1 MSIME
6 KNIYLIDS
14 RSSKQQAVI
23 GNFVKTSILNDIVK
37 KTYNLWNNLKTVCLN
52 SYAKKVSLNSGMK
65 KICLN
70 SEKEVSLN
78 SEKEVCLDS
87 EKEVS
92 LDSEKEVSLDR
103 MKEVCLNSGKEISLD
118 RMKEVCL
125 NSGKEISLDS
135 CMKEVCRPIEWLCS
149 YYSDVLDRKLTMRQT
164 WLLINAQLAFGA
176 AFFPVEAPWVVRIGC
191 LVWVV
196 SALLKCKREIK

>member
-1 MSIME
+1 ME

-14 RSSKQQAVI
+14 RSTKQQAVI

-52 SYAKKVSLNSGMK
+52 SYAKKISLNSGMK
-65 KICLN
+65 KNCLN

-78 SEKEVCLDS
+78 SC
-87 EKEVS
+87 
-92 LDSEKEVSLDR
+92 
-103 MKEVCLNSGKEISLD
+103 MKEVCLNSKKEVYLNSKKEVYLNSEKEISL
-118 RMKEVCL
+118 
-125 NSGKEISLDS
+125 NS
-135 CMKEVCRPIEWLCS
+135 CMKKVCRPIEWLCS

>member
-1 MSIME
+1 ME

-14 RSSKQQAVI
+14 RSTKQQAVI

-52 SYAKKVSLNSGMK
+52 SYAKKVSLNSGIKKICLNSGMK

-78 SEKEVCLDS
+78 
-87 EKEVS
+87 
-92 LDSEKEVSLDR
+92 
-103 MKEVCLNSGKEISLD
+103 
-118 RMKEVCL
+118 
-125 NSGKEISLDS
+125 S

>member
-37 KTYNLWNNLKTVCLN
+37 KTYSLWNNLKTVCLN
-52 SYAKKVSLNSGMK
+52 SYANKVRLNSGMK
-65 KICLN
+65 EICLN
-70 SEKEVSLN
+70 SEKEIS
-78 SEKEVCLDS
+78 LDS

-92 LDSEKEVSLDR
+92 LDSMKEISLNSMKEISLNSMKEISLNSMKEISLNS
-103 MKEVCLNSGKEISLD
+103 MKEVCLNSG
-118 RMKEVCL
+118 MK
-125 NSGKEISLDS
+125 K
-135 CMKEVCRPIEWLCS
+135 VCRPIEWLCS
-149 YYSDVLDRKLTMRQT
+149 YYSDVLERKLTMRQT

-196 SALLKCKREIK
+196 SALLKCKRGLK

>member
-1 MSIME
+1 ME

-23 GNFVKTSILNDIVK
+23 DNFVKTSILNDIVK

-52 SYAKKVSLNSGMK
+52 SYAKKVRLNSGMK

-70 SEKEVSLN
+70 SEQ
-78 SEKEVCLDS
+78 
-87 EKEVS
+87 
-92 LDSEKEVSLDR
+92 
-103 MKEVCLNSGKEISLD
+103 EVCLNNEKEISL
-118 RMKEVCL
+118 
-125 NSGKEISLDS
+125 NSG
-135 CMKEVCRPIEWLCS
+135 MKKVCRPIEWLCY
-149 YYSDVLDRKLTMRQT
+149 YYSDVLERKLTMRQT

>member
-1 MSIME
+1 ME

-14 RSSKQQAVI
+14 RSTKQQAVI
-23 GNFVKTSILNDIVK
+23 DNFVKTSILNDIVK

-52 SYAKKVSLNSGMK
+52 SYAKKVSINSDRKEVSLNSGMK

-78 SEKEVCLDS
+78 SC
-87 EKEVS
+87 
-92 LDSEKEVSLDR
+92 
-103 MKEVCLNSGKEISLD
+103 MKEVCLNSKKEVYLNSEKEISL
-118 RMKEVCL
+118 
-125 NSGKEISLDS
+125 NN
-135 CMKEVCRPIEWLCS
+135 CMKKVCRPIEWLCS

-176 AFFPVEAPWVVRIGC
+176 AFFPVEAPWVVHIGC

>member
-14 RSSKQQAVI
+14 RSTKQQAVI
-23 GNFVKTSILNDIVK
+23 GNFVKASILNDIVK
-37 KTYNLWNNLKTVCLN
+37 KTYSLWNNLKTVCLN
-52 SYAKKVSLNSGMK
+52 SYAKKVSLNSCMK

-70 SEKEVSLN
+70 SEKEVCLN
-78 SEKEVCLDS
+78 SEKEI
-87 EKEVS
+87 
-92 LDSEKEVSLDR
+92 
-103 MKEVCLNSGKEISLD
+103 CLNSEKEISL
-118 RMKEVCL
+118 
-125 NSGKEISLDS
+125 NS
-135 CMKEVCRPIEWLCS
+135 CMKKVCRPIEWLCS
-149 YYSDVLDRKLTMRQT
+149 YYSNVLERKLTMRQT

>member
-14 RSSKQQAVI
+14 RSTEQQAVI
-23 GNFVKTSILNDIVK
+23 GNFVKTTILNDIVK

-52 SYAKKVSLNSGMK
+52 SYAKKVRLNSSMK
-65 KICLN
+65 KVCLN
-70 SEKEVSLN
+70 SEKEVYLN
-78 SEKEVCLDS
+78 SEKEISLNS
-87 EKEVS
+87 MKEVS
-92 LDSEKEVSLDR
+92 L
-103 MKEVCLNSGKEISLD
+103 N
-118 RMKEVCL
+118 
-125 NSGKEISLDS
+125 S

-149 YYSDVLDRKLTMRQT
+149 YYSDVLERKLTMRQT

-191 LVWVV
+191 LAWVV
-196 SALLKCKREIK
+196 SALLKCKRVFK

>member
-52 SYAKKVSLNSGMK
+52 SGMKEESLNSEMKEVSLNSEM
-65 KICLN
+65 
-70 SEKEVSLN
+70 KEVSLN
-78 SEKEVCLDS
+78 SEKEIS
-87 EKEVS
+87 
-92 LDSEKEVSLDR
+92 
-103 MKEVCLNSGKEISLD
+103 LNSG
-118 RMKEVCL
+118 MK
-125 NSGKEISLDS
+125 K
-135 CMKEVCRPIEWLCS
+135 VCRPIEWLCS
-149 YYSDVLDRKLTMRQT
+149 YYSDVLDRKLTMHQT

-196 SALLKCKREIK
+196 SALQKCKRGLK

>member
-14 RSSKQQAVI
+14 RSTKQQAVI

-37 KTYNLWNNLKTVCLN
+37 KTYSLWNNLKTVCLN
-52 SYAKKVSLNSGMK
+52 SYAKKVSLNSCMK
-65 KICLN
+65 KVCLNSEKEVCLN

-78 SEKEVCLDS
+78 S
-87 EKEVS
+87 
-92 LDSEKEVSLDR
+92 
-103 MKEVCLNSGKEISLD
+103 GA
-118 RMKEVCL
+118 
-125 NSGKEISLDS
+125 
-135 CMKEVCRPIEWLCS
+135 KEVCRPIEWLCS
-149 YYSDVLDRKLTMRQT
+149 YYSNVLERKLTMRQT

-191 LVWVV
+191 LAWVV

>member
-14 RSSKQQAVI
+14 RSTKQQAVI
-23 GNFVKTSILNDIVK
+23 DNFVKTSILNDIVK

-52 SYAKKVSLNSGMK
+52 SYAKKVRLNSGMK
-65 KICLN
+65 KI
-70 SEKEVSLN
+70 
-78 SEKEVCLDS
+78 
-87 EKEVS
+87 
-92 LDSEKEVSLDR
+92 
-103 MKEVCLNSGKEISLD
+103 
-118 RMKEVCL
+118 
-125 NSGKEISLDS
+125 
-135 CMKEVCRPIEWLCS
+135 CRPIEWLCS
-149 YYSDVLDRKLTMRQT
+149 YYSDVLERKLTMRQT

-196 SALLKCKREIK
+196 SALLKCKREIKEIK

>member
-1 MSIME
+1 ME

-14 RSSKQQAVI
+14 RSTKQQAVI

-52 SYAKKVSLNSGMK
+52 SYAKKVSLNSGIKKICLNSGMK

-70 SEKEVSLN
+70 SEKEVCLN
-78 SEKEVCLDS
+78 SC
-87 EKEVS
+87 
-92 LDSEKEVSLDR
+92 
-103 MKEVCLNSGKEISLD
+103 MKEVCLNSK
-118 RMKEVCL
+118 KEVCL
-125 NSGKEISLDS
+125 NNEKEISLNS
-135 CMKEVCRPIEWLCS
+135 CMKKVCRPIEWLCS

>member
-52 SYAKKVSLNSGMK
+52 SYAKKVRLNSYMK
-65 KICLN
+65 KVCLN
-70 SEKEVSLN
+70 SEKEI
-78 SEKEVCLDS
+78 
-87 EKEVS
+87 S
-92 LDSEKEVSLDR
+92 LDSEKEVSLNSC
-103 MKEVCLNSGKEISLD
+103 MKEVCLNSKKEICLD
-118 RMKEVCL
+118 SEKEICLNSMKEVYL
-125 NSGKEISLDS
+125 NS

-149 YYSDVLDRKLTMRQT
+149 YYSDVLERKLTMRQT
-164 WLLINAQLAFGA
+164 WLLINTQLAFGA

-191 LVWVV
+191 LAWVV
-196 SALLKCKREIK
+196 SALLKCKRGLK

>member
-1 MSIME
+1 ME

-14 RSSKQQAVI
+14 RSTKQQAVI
-23 GNFVKTSILNDIVK
+23 DNFVKTSILNDIVK
-37 KTYNLWNNLKTVCLN
+37 KTYSLWNNLKTVCLN
-52 SYAKKVSLNSGMK
+52 SYAKEVRLNSGMK

-78 SEKEVCLDS
+78 SC
-87 EKEVS
+87 
-92 LDSEKEVSLDR
+92 
-103 MKEVCLNSGKEISLD
+103 MKEVCLNSKKEVYLNSK
-118 RMKEVCL
+118 KEVCL
-125 NSGKEISLDS
+125 NSEKEISLNS
-135 CMKEVCRPIEWLCS
+135 GMKKVCRPIEWLCS
-149 YYSDVLDRKLTMRQT
+149 YYSDVLERKLTMRQT

>member
-37 KTYNLWNNLKTVCLN
+37 KTYNLWNNLKTACLN
-52 SYAKKVSLNSGMK
+52 SYAKKVRLNSGMK
-65 KICLN
+65 K
-70 SEKEVSLN
+70 
-78 SEKEVCLDS
+78 
-87 EKEVS
+87 
-92 LDSEKEVSLDR
+92 
-103 MKEVCLNSGKEISLD
+103 
-118 RMKEVCL
+118 
-125 NSGKEISLDS
+125 
-135 CMKEVCRPIEWLCS
+135 VCRPIEWLCS

-164 WLLINAQLAFGA
+164 WLLVNAQLAFGA
-176 AFFPVEAPWVVRIGC
+176 AFFPVEAPGVVRIGC

>member
-23 GNFVKTSILNDIVK
+23 GNFVKASILNDIVK
-37 KTYNLWNNLKTVCLN
+37 KTYSLWNNLKTVCFN
-52 SYAKKVSLNSGMK
+52 SYAKKVSINSDMKEISLNSEK
-65 KICLN
+65 EVCLN

-78 SEKEVCLDS
+78 SMKEISLNS
-87 EKEVS
+87 MKEIS
-92 LDSEKEVSLDR
+92 LNS
-103 MKEVCLNSGKEISLD
+103 MKEVCLNSG
-118 RMKEVCL
+118 MK
-125 NSGKEISLDS
+125 K
-135 CMKEVCRPIEWLCS
+135 VCRPIEWLCS

-196 SALLKCKREIK
+196 SALLKCKRGLK

>member
-14 RSSKQQAVI
+14 RSTKQQAVI

-37 KTYNLWNNLKTVCLN
+37 KTYSLWNNLKTVCLN
-52 SYAKKVSLNSGMK
+52 NYAKKVSLNSGMK

-78 SEKEVCLDS
+78 SC
-87 EKEVS
+87 
-92 LDSEKEVSLDR
+92 
-103 MKEVCLNSGKEISLD
+103 MKEVCLNSKKEVYLNSEKEISL
-118 RMKEVCL
+118 
-125 NSGKEISLDS
+125 NS
-135 CMKEVCRPIEWLCS
+135 CMKKVCRPIEWLCS
-149 YYSDVLDRKLTMRQT
+149 YYSNVLDRKLTMRQT

>member
-37 KTYNLWNNLKTVCLN
+37 KTYSLWNNLKTACFN
-52 SYAKKVSLNSGMK
+52 SYAKDLRLNSGMK
-65 KICLN
+65 EISLN
-70 SEKEVSLN
+70 SEMKEASLN
-78 SEKEVCLDS
+78 SEKEICLDSEKKICLDSEKKICLDS
-87 EKEVS
+87 EKEI
-92 LDSEKEVSLDR
+92 
-103 MKEVCLNSGKEISLD
+103 CLNS
-118 RMKEVCL
+118 MKKVY
-125 NSGKEISLDS
+125 
-135 CMKEVCRPIEWLCS
+135 RPIEWLCS

-164 WLLINAQLAFGA
+164 WLLVNAQLAFGA

-196 SALLKCKREIK
+196 SALLKCKRGLK

>member
-14 RSSKQQAVI
+14 RSTKQQAVI
-23 GNFVKTSILNDIVK
+23 GNFVKTTILNDIVK

-52 SYAKKVSLNSGMK
+52 SYAKKVRLNSSMK
-65 KICLN
+65 KVSINSEKEVCLNSEKEICLNSMKEISLN

-78 SEKEVCLDS
+78 SY
-87 EKEVS
+87 
-92 LDSEKEVSLDR
+92 
-103 MKEVCLNSGKEISLD
+103 
-118 RMKEVCL
+118 
-125 NSGKEISLDS
+125 
-135 CMKEVCRPIEWLCS
+135 MKEVCRPIEWLCS
-149 YYSDVLDRKLTMRQT
+149 YYSDVLERKLTMRQT

-191 LVWVV
+191 LAWVV
-196 SALLKCKREIK
+196 SALLKCKRVFK

>member
-6 KNIYLIDS
+6 KNIYLINS
-14 RSSKQQAVI
+14 RSTKQQAVI
-23 GNFVKTSILNDIVK
+23 DNFVKTSILNDIVK
-37 KTYNLWNNLKTVCLN
+37 KTYNLWNNLKTVCVN

-70 SEKEVSLN
+70 SEKEVCLNSCMKEVCLN
-78 SEKEVCLDS
+78 SEKEVCL
-87 EKEVS
+87 
-92 LDSEKEVSLDR
+92 
-103 MKEVCLNSGKEISLD
+103 N
-118 RMKEVCL
+118 
-125 NSGKEISLDS
+125 S

>member
-1 MSIME
+1 ME

-14 RSSKQQAVI
+14 RSTKQQAVI

-37 KTYNLWNNLKTVCLN
+37 KTYSLWNNLKTVCLN
-52 SYAKKVSLNSGMK
+52 SYTKKVRLNSGLK
-65 KICLN
+65 KVC
-70 SEKEVSLN
+70 LN

-87 EKEVS
+87 C
-92 LDSEKEVSLDR
+92 
-103 MKEVCLNSGKEISLD
+103 MKEVCLNSEKEISL
-118 RMKEVCL
+118 
-125 NSGKEISLDS
+125 NS

-149 YYSDVLDRKLTMRQT
+149 YYSDVLERKLTMRQT

>member
-14 RSSKQQAVI
+14 RSTKQQAVI

-52 SYAKKVSLNSGMK
+52 SYAKKVRLNSGMK

-70 SEKEVSLN
+70 SKKEVYLN
-78 SEKEVCLDS
+78 SEKEVCLNSKKEVYLNS

-92 LDSEKEVSLDR
+92 L
-103 MKEVCLNSGKEISLD
+103 NSG
-118 RMKEVCL
+118 MK
-125 NSGKEISLDS
+125 K
-135 CMKEVCRPIEWLCS
+135 VCRPIEWLCS

-176 AFFPVEAPWVVRIGC
+176 AFFPMEAPWVVRIGC

>member
-1 MSIME
+1 ME

-14 RSSKQQAVI
+14 RSTKQQAVI
-23 GNFVKTSILNDIVK
+23 GNFVKTSILNDIMK

-52 SYAKKVSLNSGMK
+52 SYAKKVSLNSGIK

-78 SEKEVCLDS
+78 SC
-87 EKEVS
+87 
-92 LDSEKEVSLDR
+92 
-103 MKEVCLNSGKEISLD
+103 MKEVCLNSE
-118 RMKEVCL
+118 KEVCL
-125 NSGKEISLDS
+125 NS

-149 YYSDVLDRKLTMRQT
+149 YYSDVLERKLTMRQT

-196 SALLKCKREIK
+196 SALQKCKREIK

>member
-1 MSIME
+1 ME

-14 RSSKQQAVI
+14 RSTKQQAVI

-37 KTYNLWNNLKTVCLN
+37 KTYNLWNNLKTVCVN

-70 SEKEVSLN
+70 SEKEVCLN
-78 SEKEVCLDS
+78 SC
-87 EKEVS
+87 
-92 LDSEKEVSLDR
+92 
-103 MKEVCLNSGKEISLD
+103 MKEVCLNSK
-118 RMKEVCL
+118 KEVCL
-125 NSGKEISLDS
+125 NSKKEVYLNNEKEISLDS
-135 CMKEVCRPIEWLCS
+135 CMKKICRPIEWLCC

-191 LVWVV
+191 LAWVI

>member
-14 RSSKQQAVI
+14 RSTKQQAVI

-37 KTYNLWNNLKTVCLN
+37 KTYSLWNNLKTACFN
-52 SYAKKVSLNSGMK
+52 SYAKDLRLNSGMK
-65 KICLN
+65 EICLN
-70 SEKEVSLN
+70 SEMKEASLN
-78 SEKEVCLDS
+78 SEKEICLDSEKKICLDSEKKICLDS
-87 EKEVS
+87 EKEICLNS
-92 LDSEKEVSLDR
+92 
-103 MKEVCLNSGKEISLD
+103 MKEVCLN
-118 RMKEVCL
+118 
-125 NSGKEISLDS
+125 S

-149 YYSDVLDRKLTMRQT
+149 YYSDVLERKLTMRQT

-196 SALLKCKREIK
+196 SALLKCKRGLK

>member
-1 MSIME
+1 ME

-37 KTYNLWNNLKTVCLN
+37 KTYSLWNNLKTACFN
-52 SYAKKVSLNSGMK
+52 SDAKKVR
-65 KICLN
+65 
-70 SEKEVSLN
+70 LN

-87 EKEVS
+87 EKEVC
-92 LDSEKEVSLDR
+92 LDSMKEVCLDSIKEISLNSMKEISLNSMKEICLNS
-103 MKEVCLNSGKEISLD
+103 MKEVCLNSG
-118 RMKEVCL
+118 MK
-125 NSGKEISLDS
+125 K
-135 CMKEVCRPIEWLCS
+135 VCRPIEWLCS

-164 WLLINAQLAFGA
+164 WLLVNAQLAFGA

-196 SALLKCKREIK
+196 SALLKCKRGLK

>member
-1 MSIME
+1 ME

-14 RSSKQQAVI
+14 RSTKQQAVI

-52 SYAKKVSLNSGMK
+52 SYAKKVR
-65 KICLN
+65 LN

-78 SEKEVCLDS
+78 SC
-87 EKEVS
+87 
-92 LDSEKEVSLDR
+92 
-103 MKEVCLNSGKEISLD
+103 MKEVCLNSE
-118 RMKEVCL
+118 KEVCL
-125 NSGKEISLDS
+125 NNEKEISLNS
-135 CMKEVCRPIEWLCS
+135 GMKKICRPIEWLCS
-149 YYSDVLDRKLTMRQT
+149 YYSDVLERKLTMHQT

-176 AFFPVEAPWVVRIGC
+176 AFFPVDAPWVVRIGC

>member
-14 RSSKQQAVI
+14 RSTKQQAVI
-23 GNFVKTSILNDIVK
+23 GNFVKASILNDIVK
-37 KTYNLWNNLKTVCLN
+37 KTYSLWNNLKTVCFN
-52 SYAKKVSLNSGMK
+52 SYAKKVSINSGMK
-65 KICLN
+65 EISLNSEKEICLN
-70 SEKEVSLN
+70 SEKEVSLDSMKEISLN
-78 SEKEVCLDS
+78 SMKEISLYS
-87 EKEVS
+87 MKEIS
-92 LDSEKEVSLDR
+92 LNS
-103 MKEVCLNSGKEISLD
+103 MKEVCLNSG
-118 RMKEVCL
+118 MK
-125 NSGKEISLDS
+125 K
-135 CMKEVCRPIEWLCS
+135 VCRPIEWLCS

-196 SALLKCKREIK
+196 SALLKCKRGLSEK

>member
-14 RSSKQQAVI
+14 RSTKQQAVI

-37 KTYNLWNNLKTVCLN
+37 KTYNLWNNLKTVCFN
-52 SYAKKVSLNSGMK
+52 SYAKKVSINSDRKEISLNSKMK
-65 KICLN
+65 
-70 SEKEVSLN
+70 EGSLN
-78 SEKEVCLDS
+78 SEKE
-87 EKEVS
+87 
-92 LDSEKEVSLDR
+92 
-103 MKEVCLNSGKEISLD
+103 ISL
-118 RMKEVCL
+118 
-125 NSGKEISLDS
+125 NS

-164 WLLINAQLAFGA
+164 WLLVNAQLAFGA
-176 AFFPVEAPWVVRIGC
+176 AFFPVEAPWGVRIGC
-191 LVWVV
+191 LAWVV

>member
-14 RSSKQQAVI
+14 RSTEQQAVI
-23 GNFVKTSILNDIVK
+23 GNFVKTTILNDIMK
-37 KTYNLWNNLKTVCLN
+37 KTYSLWNNLKTVCLN
-52 SYAKKVSLNSGMK
+52 SYAKKVRLNSCTNEVSLNSGAKEVCLNSEKKVSLNSMK
-65 KICLN
+65 EVCLN

-78 SEKEVCLDS
+78 
-87 EKEVS
+87 
-92 LDSEKEVSLDR
+92 
-103 MKEVCLNSGKEISLD
+103 
-118 RMKEVCL
+118 
-125 NSGKEISLDS
+125 S

-149 YYSDVLDRKLTMRQT
+149 YYSNVLERKLTMRQT

-191 LVWVV
+191 LAWVV

>member
-1 MSIME
+1 ME

-14 RSSKQQAVI
+14 RSTKQQAVI
-23 GNFVKTSILNDIVK
+23 DNFVKTSILNDIVK

-52 SYAKKVSLNSGMK
+52 SYAKKVSINSGIK

-78 SEKEVCLDS
+78 SC
-87 EKEVS
+87 
-92 LDSEKEVSLDR
+92 
-103 MKEVCLNSGKEISLD
+103 MKEVCLNSKKEVYLNSEKEISL
-118 RMKEVCL
+118 
-125 NSGKEISLDS
+125 NSG
-135 CMKEVCRPIEWLCS
+135 MKKICRPIEWLCS

>member
-1 MSIME
+1 ME

-14 RSSKQQAVI
+14 RSTKQQAVI

-52 SYAKKVSLNSGMK
+52 SYAKKVSLNSGIK

-78 SEKEVCLDS
+78 SC
-87 EKEVS
+87 
-92 LDSEKEVSLDR
+92 
-103 MKEVCLNSGKEISLD
+103 MKEVCLNSKKEVYLNSEKEISL
-118 RMKEVCL
+118 
-125 NSGKEISLDS
+125 NS
-135 CMKEVCRPIEWLCS
+135 CMKKVCRPIEWLCS
-149 YYSDVLDRKLTMRQT
+149 YYSDVLERKLTMRQT

-176 AFFPVEAPWVVRIGC
+176 AFFPVEAPLVVRIGC

>member
-37 KTYNLWNNLKTVCLN
+37 KTYNLWNNLKTACLN
-52 SYAKKVSLNSGMK
+52 SYAKKVRLNSCMK
-65 KICLN
+65 KI
-70 SEKEVSLN
+70 
-78 SEKEVCLDS
+78 
-87 EKEVS
+87 
-92 LDSEKEVSLDR
+92 
-103 MKEVCLNSGKEISLD
+103 
-118 RMKEVCL
+118 
-125 NSGKEISLDS
+125 
-135 CMKEVCRPIEWLCS
+135 CRPIEWLCS

>member
-37 KTYNLWNNLKTVCLN
+37 KTYSLWNNLKTVCFN
-52 SYAKKVSLNSGMK
+52 SYANKVSLNSGMK
-65 KICLN
+65 KI
-70 SEKEVSLN
+70 
-78 SEKEVCLDS
+78 
-87 EKEVS
+87 
-92 LDSEKEVSLDR
+92 
-103 MKEVCLNSGKEISLD
+103 
-118 RMKEVCL
+118 
-125 NSGKEISLDS
+125 
-135 CMKEVCRPIEWLCS
+135 CRPIEWLCS

-176 AFFPVEAPWVVRIGC
+176 AFFPVEAPWIVRIGC
-191 LVWVV
+191 LAWVV

>member
-1 MSIME
+1 ME

-14 RSSKQQAVI
+14 RSTKQQAVI
-23 GNFVKTSILNDIVK
+23 DNFVKTSILNDIVK

-52 SYAKKVSLNSGMK
+52 NYANKVSLNSVMKKNCLNSEKEVSLNNEKEISLNSGMK

-78 SEKEVCLDS
+78 SC
-87 EKEVS
+87 
-92 LDSEKEVSLDR
+92 
-103 MKEVCLNSGKEISLD
+103 MKEVCLNSKKEVYLNSEKEISL
-118 RMKEVCL
+118 
-125 NSGKEISLDS
+125 NN
-135 CMKEVCRPIEWLCS
+135 CMKKVCRPIEWLCS

>member
-1 MSIME
+1 ME

-14 RSSKQQAVI
+14 RSTKQQAVI
-23 GNFVKTSILNDIVK
+23 DNFVKTSILNDIVK
-37 KTYNLWNNLKTVCLN
+37 KTYSLWNNLKTVCLN

-78 SEKEVCLDS
+78 SC
-87 EKEVS
+87 
-92 LDSEKEVSLDR
+92 
-103 MKEVCLNSGKEISLD
+103 MKEVCLNSKKEVYLNNEKEISL
-118 RMKEVCL
+118 
-125 NSGKEISLDS
+125 NSG
-135 CMKEVCRPIEWLCS
+135 MKKVCRPIEWLCS

>member
-1 MSIME
+1 ME

-14 RSSKQQAVI
+14 RSTKQQAVI

-78 SEKEVCLDS
+78 SC
-87 EKEVS
+87 
-92 LDSEKEVSLDR
+92 
-103 MKEVCLNSGKEISLD
+103 MKEVFPNSKKEVYLNSEKEISL
-118 RMKEVCL
+118 
-125 NSGKEISLDS
+125 NS
-135 CMKEVCRPIEWLCS
+135 CMKKVCRPIEWLCS

>member
-37 KTYNLWNNLKTVCLN
+37 KTYSLWNNLKTVCLN
-52 SYAKKVSLNSGMK
+52 SYAKEVYLNSY
-65 KICLN
+65 
-70 SEKEVSLN
+70 
-78 SEKEVCLDS
+78 
-87 EKEVS
+87 
-92 LDSEKEVSLDR
+92 
-103 MKEVCLNSGKEISLD
+103 
-118 RMKEVCL
+118 
-125 NSGKEISLDS
+125 
-135 CMKEVCRPIEWLCS
+135 MKEVCRPIEWLCS

-176 AFFPVEAPWVVRIGC
+176 AFFPVESPWVVRIGC
-191 LVWVV
+191 LAWVV
-196 SALLKCKREIK
+196 SALLKCKREIKEIK

>member
-1 MSIME
+1 ME

-23 GNFVKTSILNDIVK
+23 GNFMKTSILNDIVK
-37 KTYNLWNNLKTVCLN
+37 KTYSLWNNLKTVCFN
-52 SYAKKVSLNSGMK
+52 SYAKEVSINSDMK
-65 KICLN
+65 
-70 SEKEVSLN
+70 EESLN
-78 SEKEVCLDS
+78 SEKEVCLNS
-87 EKEVS
+87 EKEIC
-92 LDSEKEVSLDR
+92 LDSMKEISLNS
-103 MKEVCLNSGKEISLD
+103 MKEVCLNSG
-118 RMKEVCL
+118 MK
-125 NSGKEISLDS
+125 K
-135 CMKEVCRPIEWLCS
+135 VCRPIEWLCS

-196 SALLKCKREIK
+196 SALLKCKRGLK

>member
-1 MSIME
+1 ME

-14 RSSKQQAVI
+14 RSTKQQAVI

-37 KTYNLWNNLKTVCLN
+37 KTYSLWNNLKTVCLN
-52 SYAKKVSLNSGMK
+52 SYAKEVRLNSGMK

-70 SEKEVSLN
+70 SEKEVCLN
-78 SEKEVCLDS
+78 SC
-87 EKEVS
+87 
-92 LDSEKEVSLDR
+92 
-103 MKEVCLNSGKEISLD
+103 MKEVCLNSK
-118 RMKEVCL
+118 KEVCL
-125 NSGKEISLDS
+125 NSEKEISLNS
-135 CMKEVCRPIEWLCS
+135 GMKKICRPIEWLCS
-149 YYSDVLDRKLTMRQT
+149 YYSDVLERKLTMRQT